1 MLQWIQ
7 MNLATIVIATALVVM
22 VGAIV
27 WYLRRQKKQ
36 GKSSCGGNCAHCAM
50 CGTCHTEKK
59 PERG

>member
-7 MNLATIVIATALVVM
+7 MNLATIVIAAALVVM

-36 GKSSCGGNCAHCAM
+36 GKSSCGGNCAHCALR
-50 CGTCHTEKK
+50 GTCHTEKK

>member
-7 MNLATIVIATALVVM
+7 MNLATIVIAAALVVM

-27 WYLRRQKKQ
+27 GYLRRQKKQ

>member
-7 MNLATIVIATALVVM
+7 MNLATIVIAAALVVM

-50 CGTCHTEKK
+50 CGTCHTGKK